1 MVAIIGLLFIVSY
14 FYKLPYE
21 SDHSQ
26 TFIKLIIGGIL
37 ISLSISVLYIESKD
51 YFNTNSED

>member
-21 SDHSQ
+21 AEHSE
-26 TFIKLIIGGIL
+26 TLIKLIIGGIL
-37 ISLSISVLYIESKD
+37 ICLSFSVLYIEYKE
-51 YFNTNSED
+51 YFNKNPED